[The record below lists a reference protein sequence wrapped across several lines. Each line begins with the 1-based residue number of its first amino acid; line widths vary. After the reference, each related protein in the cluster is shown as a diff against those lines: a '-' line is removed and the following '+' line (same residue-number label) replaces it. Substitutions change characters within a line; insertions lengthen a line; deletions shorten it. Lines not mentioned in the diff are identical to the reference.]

1 MSKTKEKYFDEINF
15 GMEKARLQKVLDEV
29 KPNDIRTVDLIRQ
42 AVGKF
47 YLSEEE
53 ITEIIKE
60 RYKFWVS
67 LVKIGKN
74 QL

>member
-29 KPNDIRTVDLIRQ
+29 KPNDISPVDLIRQ
-42 AVGKF
+42 VVGKF

-53 ITEIIKE
+53 ITEIVKE
-60 RYKFWVS
+60 CYKF
-67 LVKIGKN
+67 
-74 QL
+74 

>member
-29 KPNDIRTVDLIRQ
+29 KPNGISPVDLIRQ

-53 ITEIIKE
+53 ITEIVKE
-60 RYKFWVS
+60 RYKF
-67 LVKIGKN
+67 
-74 QL
+74 

>member
-29 KPNDIRTVDLIRQ
+29 KPNDISPVDLIRQ

-60 RYKFWVS
+60 RYKF
-67 LVKIGKN
+67 
-74 QL
+74 

>member
-1 MSKTKEKYFDEINF
+1 MSKIKEKYFDEINF

-29 KPNDIRTVDLIRQ
+29 KPNDISLVDLIRQ

-53 ITEIIKE
+53 ITEIVKE
-60 RYKFWVS
+60 RYKF
-67 LVKIGKN
+67 
-74 QL
+74 

>member
-29 KPNDIRTVDLIRQ
+29 KPNYISPVDLIRQ

-60 RYKFWVS
+60 RYKF
-67 LVKIGKN
+67 
-74 QL
+74 

>member
-15 GMEKARLQKVLDEV
+15 GMEKARLEKSLDQV
-29 KPNDIRTVDLIRQ
+29 KPNDISPAYLIKQ

-53 ITEIIKE
+53 ITEIVKE
-60 RYKFWVS
+60 YYKFE
-67 LVKIGKN
+67 
-74 QL
+74 

>member
-15 GMEKARLQKVLDEV
+15 GMEKARLQKALDEV
-29 KPNDIRTVDLIRQ
+29 KPNDISPVYLIKK

-53 ITEIIKE
+53 ITEIVKE
-60 RYKFWVS
+60 YYK
-67 LVKIGKN
+67 L
-74 QL
+74 